1 MDKDW
6 LLAETRPE
14 WRMEANLK
22 RGNPRN
28 IHIAA
33 AFEFDDNSEAR
44 AGREERPRTFCRS
57 QTPEGVVPSALGGD
71 RGMDGSIR
79 SETASHPD
87 RRIGLSW

>member
-1 MDKDW
+1 
-6 LLAETRPE
+6 
-14 WRMEANLK
+14 MEANLK

-57 QTPEGVVPSALGGD
+57 QTPEGVVPSALGEIGHGWKHQEQNRVD
-71 RGMDGSIR
+71 
-79 SETASHPD
+79 PD